1 MKEETRKKILGLDTK
16 QKVFDYVVSFLVTQG
31 TPSKARDECLYYG
44 PGELRCAVGCLIL
57 PEEYDPAWDSN
68 TGSLSAITGSI
79 ARLQPFRDLL
89 TRLQALHDFPLHWN
103 QDGMSTEGFEKI
115 KRIASEHSLILCN

>member
-1 MKEETRKKILGLDTK
+1 MKEETRNEILGLDTK
-16 QKVFDYVVSFLVTQG
+16 QKVFEYVVSFLVKQG
-31 TPSKARDECLYYG
+31 TPSKDRDECLYYG

-57 PEEYDPAWDSN
+57 PEEYDPEWDSN

-89 TRLQALHDFPLHWN
+89 NKLQALHDFPLHWN
-103 QDGMSTEGFEKI
+103 QDGMSTVGFEKI
-115 KRIASEHSLILCN
+115 KRIASEHSLIL